1 MMIQIDDQ
9 KAFQAKNE
17 GFQILNKRD
26 GFPGCS
32 YSKDDISSDLILV
45 D

>member
-1 MMIQIDDQ
+1 MIQIDDF
-9 KAFQAKNE
+9 KVFKAKND
-17 GFQILNKRD
+17 GYQILNKKD
-26 GFPGCS
+26 SFPGCS